1 MQLPAKEGRRFCW
14 SRHRQHGRYRDK
26 RKVLSLV
33 QGSIQKVK
41 LDCAVII
48 SKPSRSKAD
57 EPAACLGLWRMDKI
71 DMSSS
76 SILPRKDE
84 KLLLKEASA
93 KLLHVNA
100 SGL

>member
-1 MQLPAKEGRRFCW
+1 MVFGGGWRAALLSVDVDSMGDAVT
-14 SRHRQHGRYRDK
+14 

-41 LDCAVII
+41 LDCAAII
-48 SKPSRSKAD
+48 SKPSRSEAD
-57 EPAACLGLWRMDKI
+57 EPSACLGLWRMDKI

-76 SILPRKDE
+76 SILPKKDE

-93 KLLHVNA
+93 KL
-100 SGL
+100 SC